1 MQTVTQYI
9 MKRSILIFLFLL
21 AVLPLAAAPPLRVR
35 GTVKDARTGEPVPGA
50 VVKLDE
56 NYLWAVTGLEGEFE
70 LEGV

>member
-35 GTVKDARTGEPVPGA
+35 GTVKDARTGEPVSGA

-56 NYLWAVTGLEGEFE
+56 RTVG
-70 LEGV
+70 